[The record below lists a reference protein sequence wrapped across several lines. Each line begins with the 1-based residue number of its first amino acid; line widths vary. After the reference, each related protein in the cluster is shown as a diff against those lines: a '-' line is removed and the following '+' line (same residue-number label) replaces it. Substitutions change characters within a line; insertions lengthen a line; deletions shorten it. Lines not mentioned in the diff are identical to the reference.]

1 MSNSQPT
8 LTNMKIRPIIP
19 LLLASTFSI
28 HAFAQTATKPEQAV
42 RITGRTPADSG
53 LNEERL
59 IGETARP
66 EWTSARR
73 FPGTRIYIQKEP
85 WEVGVESWWRL
96 KHHRDG
102 TLSHRLLEEVE
113 IGLPG
118 RMQLD
123 LYNDIEGDERGRF
136 HYQSFNVE
144 VRYALADWGKLWGN
158 PTLYGEY
165 KFADQDRGPDVYE
178 FKLLLGDELAP
189 RWHWG
194 VNFVWEA
201 ETGGEREQEFQVST
215 GLSYS
220 VLDGKLGVGIET
232 LYNHDTVK
240 GGRGNP
246 AHQFSVGPSLQ
257 FRLTDHLHIDLSCMF
272 GTNEDTDRQIGFLV
286 IGYDFGPKA
295 TDGKQTKPVR
305 YSPISMRAN

>member
-1 MSNSQPT
+1 MHVYRFHMNFQSLPGSLGL
-8 LTNMKIRPIIP
+8 LTIFMT
-19 LLLASTFSI
+19 SFS
-28 HAFAQTATKPEQAV
+28 AFAEDAVEVV
-42 RITGRTPADSG
+42 RITSQRPAPSG
-53 LNEERL
+53 LLEERL
-59 IGETARP
+59 IGETGRP

-73 FPGTRIYIQKEP
+73 FPGTRVYIQKEP
-85 WEVGVESWWRL
+85 WEAGVESWWRV

-118 RMQLD
+118 RVQLD
-123 LYNDIEGDERGRF
+123 LYNDIEGDERGAF

-144 VRYALADWGKLWGN
+144 VRWALADWGKLWGN

-165 KFADQDRGPDVYE
+165 KFADPHWGPDVYE
-178 FKLLLGDELAP
+178 FKVLLGDQLAP

-201 ETGGEREQEFQVST
+201 ETGGEREQELQVAT

-220 VLDGKLGVGIET
+220 VLDGKIGLGVET
-232 LYNHDTVK
+232 FYDRDTVRH
-240 GGRGNP
+240 GRGEP
-246 AHQFSVGPSLQ
+246 DDIFAVGPSVQ
-257 FRLTDHLHIDLSCMF
+257 FRLTDHLHVDLTCLF
-272 GTNEDTDRQIGFLV
+272 GMNSVSDRQIGFLV

-295 TDGKQTKPVR
+295 TDR
-305 YSPISMRAN
+305 YTPTTMRGN